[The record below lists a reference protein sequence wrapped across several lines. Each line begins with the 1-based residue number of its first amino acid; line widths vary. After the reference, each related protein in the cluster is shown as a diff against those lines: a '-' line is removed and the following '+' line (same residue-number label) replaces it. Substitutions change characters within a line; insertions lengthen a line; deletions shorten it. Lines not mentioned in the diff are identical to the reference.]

1 MTFAEAAGLAKEG
14 GNVDELLITHFSPA
28 VDHPEIYIKKTP
40 QIYFLT
46 LF

>member
-14 GNVDELLITHFSPA
+14 GNVDELLITHFSPSRGSSRN
-28 VDHPEIYIKKTP
+28 IYKKTP